1 MTKKAISILAIIFFI
16 FMFHNLYAQ
25 DSLKH
30 DSTITKI
37 IKLNENFKLDFR
49 TCPSCGYTWIMNN
62 LYDSTQ
68 FKLIGI
74 TSWNEKNHIQLKGGT
89 DVFTWEFQGL
99 KKGTYRLIFVY
110 KRPWLKEIEDKR
122 TYNIIVE

>member
-1 MTKKAISILAIIFFI
+1 MTKKAISILVIIFI
-16 FMFHNLYAQ
+16 ILVIQSLYAQ
-25 DSLKH
+25 NSLKH

-37 IKLNENFKLDFR
+37 IKLNEFFKLDFR

-68 FKLIGI
+68 LKLIGI

-89 DVFTWEFQGL
+89 DVFIWEFQGL
-99 KKGTYRLIFVY
+99 KKGAYRLFFVY
-110 KRPWLKEIEDKR
+110 KKPWLEEIEDKR